1 VWTDFSG
8 PATKA
13 VPNPTGRTDLFDP
26 FAGIRPQDRF
36 QLGGGAT
43 PTESMTPQQV
53 GLRRSLLGQFEKARR
68 DLDTHQRVTCFDHH
82 RERAY
87 SLLTAPELFRALDV
101 QREPAVM
108 RDRYGMTLFGQS
120 LLAARRLVEA
130 GGRFVTV
137 FWDAY
142 DDFTAAWDTHFYHF
156 PRLREFLLPGFD
168 ESFSALILDL
178 EARGLL
184 DETLVLCLS
193 EHGRTPR
200 ITNTKGGGR
209 EHWSQAYSAVF
220 AGGGMARGKVVGQT
234 DASGGTVRDT
244 PVSPKD
250 ILATAFYLLGV
261 DPHMMVP
268 DQLNRPVRIAGEGEL
283 RKEFLG

>member
-1 VWTDFSG
+1 
-8 PATKA
+8 
-13 VPNPTGRTDLFDP
+13 
-26 FAGIRPQDRF
+26 
-36 QLGGGAT
+36 
-43 PTESMTPQQV
+43 
-53 GLRRSLLGQFEKARR
+53 
-68 DLDTHQRVTCFDHH
+68 
-82 RERAY
+82 
-87 SLLTAPELFRALDV
+87 
-101 QREPAVM
+101 
-108 RDRYGMTLFGQS
+108 
-120 LLAARRLVEA
+120 
-130 GGRFVTV
+130 V

-142 DDFTAAWDTHFYHF
+142 DDFTAAWDTHFHHF
-156 PRLREFLLPGFD
+156 PRLRNFLLPGFD

-209 EHWSQAYSAVF
+209 EHWSMAYSAVF

-234 DASGGTVRDT
+234 DALGGTVRDA

-250 ILATAFYLLGV
+250 VLATAFYLLGV
-261 DPHMMVP
+261 DPHTTVP
-268 DQLNRPVRIAGEGEL
+268 DQQSRPVPIAGAGEL